1 MGRII
6 GLFLAICI
14 FFVNTA
20 GAATKEKEAE
30 NAYLT
35 YACALADTMAYNTVL
50 SSTVRDLLVKRG
62 WEIDTFRHND
72 SRAETNFILVKHKSP
87 VTGQRIMMVAV
98 PGTEKSKEIGRASCR
113 ERV

>member
-35 YACALADTMAYNTVL
+35 YACALADTMA
-50 SSTVRDLLVKRG
+50 
-62 WEIDTFRHND
+62 
-72 SRAETNFILVKHKSP
+72 
-87 VTGQRIMMVAV
+87 
-98 PGTEKSKEIGRASCR
+98 
-113 ERV
+113 

>member
-30 NAYLT
+30 NAYL
-35 YACALADTMAYNTVL
+35 
-50 SSTVRDLLVKRG
+50 REIVKER
-62 WEIDTFRHND
+62 EN
-72 SRAETNFILVKHKSP
+72 ILKK
-87 VTGQRIMMVAV
+87 
-98 PGTEKSKEIGRASCR
+98 KK
-113 ERV
+113 